1 MPAANR
7 IEQLPLRSVAMS
19 RFPAV
24 TAVSATVASA
34 VVVAVLGLIA
44 TGCSSGNHASA
55 TTAAAPKSPAPC
67 KLTSAQRHTVGL
79 ALADIH
85 RLRRIQAPVQ
95 TFSQRGAP
103 GQEAVTGKF
112 LLDLGT
118 TKLPINV
125 FSHLLHLA
133 KTATSLC
140 GDCGS
145 ALETEEPVLGN
156 RGLSHGQACR

>member
-1 MPAANR
+1 MLPFHLRFAA
-7 IEQLPLRSVAMS
+7 PLGAL
-19 RFPAV
+19 
-24 TAVSATVASA
+24 
-34 VVVAVLGLIA
+34 VVAVLGLIA
-44 TGCSSGNHASA
+44 TGCSSGDHATA
-55 TTAAAPKSPAPC
+55 TTAAAPKRPAPC
-67 KLTSAQRHTVGL
+67 KLDKAQGHTVAL

-103 GQEAVTGKF
+103 GQEQVTGKF
-112 LLDLGT
+112 LLDLGS

-156 RGLSHGQACR
+156 RGLSHGQACG